1 MEKTHFSS
9 GSAASGL
16 LIFSISCNGHMS
28 TALLDSGAS
37 HNFIALPQLK
47 QFAPNSKDC
56 RWDKPLQVKLL
67 TNLVLSH
74 HKLPLFLC
82 NLHLALL

>member
-1 MEKTHFSS
+1 MEKAYFSS

-16 LIFSISCNGHMS
+16 LNILISCNGHII

-47 QFAPNSKDC
+47 QFAPNSKG
-56 RWDKPLQVKLL
+56 WQWAKPLQVKLADKFSVISS
-67 TNLVLSH
+67 NISI
-74 HKLPLFLC
+74 LFV
-82 NLHLALL
+82 